1 MERRVLFPIDAQ
13 PDERAWA
20 NGRTVKGNSY
30 PIVGIKARITSNQ
43 RSPCSPHCKCVCHD
57 LRYIS
62 TPRSLR
68 NFLGAFFVGYTGYP
82 HTVLRRCNIA
92 ACKGQRRF
100 NSSVVYCFPLW
111 FLRNI
116 VSFNLMTNSL
126 KQVHIS
132 LKTMR
137 VMCRESEQFRLVISN
152 DVKGLQRLFRLGRAS
167 LNDVGI
173 DNGVTALH
181 VSISGYDSHL

>member
-1 MERRVLFPIDAQ
+1 
-13 PDERAWA
+13 
-20 NGRTVKGNSY
+20 
-30 PIVGIKARITSNQ
+30 
-43 RSPCSPHCKCVCHD
+43 
-57 LRYIS
+57 
-62 TPRSLR
+62 
-68 NFLGAFFVGYTGYP
+68 
-82 HTVLRRCNIA
+82 
-92 ACKGQRRF
+92 
-100 NSSVVYCFPLW
+100 
-111 FLRNI
+111 
-116 VSFNLMTNSL
+116 MTNSL